1 LLRRFVPRRGFCR
14 CGLTCS
20 RWLIYKAVDMRIWIN
35 RAGQNIGTFTQEEV
49 QQGLNDGRFVPTDL
63 GWREGMETWKTL
75 SEFPGL
81 QIPPPL
87 EQPAFPSPAGP
98 LAQDSPPPMG
108 AQLIDVA
115 RTFEDGPAWE
125 HRKELGFFKALIET
139 WKEILFRPGTSFP
152 SMKTSGGFGT
162 PLLFNVTMW
171 VVGIIPSALYSL
183 VSNAILRMAVA
194 GSAGDSSFNSLQA
207 EFGPMVTIVA
217 MVFIIPIGIGFTFV
231 HAGIVHLCLSLF
243 KGTSK
248 SYEATYRVVAYSSS
262 AVAFALVPCVGSSV
276 GGIWSIVSTIIGLS
290 KVHKTEPWRASLAV
304 LLPVFLCFVIVLA
317 LYAALIFSLVAT
329 RAHETA

>member
-1 LLRRFVPRRGFCR
+1 M
-14 CGLTCS
+14 
-20 RWLIYKAVDMRIWIN
+20 IIWIN

-49 QQGLNDGRFVPTDL
+49 QQGLNDGRFVPGDL
-63 GWREGMETWKTL
+63 GWQEGMETWKTL

-87 EQPAFPSPAGP
+87 VQSAFPPP
-98 LAQDSPPPMG
+98 AQDAPPPMG
-108 AQLIDVA
+108 AQLINIA
-115 RTFEDGPAWE
+115 RTFEDGPPWE

-171 VVGIIPSALYSL
+171 VVGIVPSALYSL
-183 VSNAILRMAVA
+183 VSNTMLGMAVA
-194 GSAGDSSFNSLQA
+194 GSAGDTSFNSLQA
-207 EFGPMVTIVA
+207 QLGPMIILVA

-231 HAGIVHLCLSLF
+231 HAGVVHLCLSLF

-276 GGIWSIVSTIIGLS
+276 GGIWSIVATIIGLS
-290 KVHKTEPWRASLAV
+290 KVHKTEPWRASVAV

-317 LYAALIFSLVAT
+317 FYAVLIFSVIAT